1 LNKTTEDKGIDPEYM
16 EMMIKNGLELHLPL
30 KVSILRWKLGN
41 KAKREPN
48 FRFYALY
55 DRIYRLDVLT
65 TAYDKCRK
73 NDGSPG
79 VDGLSFE
86 SIESEE
92 DGKDTYIKG
101 IQTKLKAKTYEPQP
115 VKRVYI
121 PKPDGRMR
129 PLGIPCIEDRVIQT
143 AVLLVIE
150 PIFEQDFKDCSYGF
164 RPGKSAHDALKEVKR
179 GITDGYN
186 MVYDADLASYF
197 DTIDHQLL
205 MEKLERRIADR
216 SVLAL
221 IRKWLKSDI
230 IDGEGPNG
238 KQRVT
243 KPKAGTPQGGV
254 ISPLLAN
261 IYLHDFDK
269 AFCEIVS
276 LPSQQDRARLI
287 RYADDFVVMA
297 REMKE
302 SSIKWIKDRIEGDL
316 KLTINGG
323 KTKIVDLNQ
332 DGGELNFLGYTFRKD
347 RDLQGRPWKYL
358 NMTPSKKAV
367 KRFRERLDKEVFRT
381 RMTLFEIIAKVND
394 KTRGWKSYFNIG
406 YPRKACR
413 DINLYLQHKFTIYFR
428 TRSQRKSKIQK
439 EGESQYAALKRCG
452 LQFL

>member
-1 LNKTTEDKGIDPEYM
+1 LNKTTEEREIDPEYM
-16 EMMIKNGLELHLPL
+16 EMMIRNGLELHLPL

-55 DRIYRLDVLT
+55 DRVYRLDVLT
-65 TAYDKCRK
+65 TAYYKCRE

-79 VDGLSFE
+79 VDGVSFE
-86 SIESEE
+86 DIEE
-92 DGKDTYIKG
+92 DGIDAFIKG
-101 IQTKLKAKTYEPQP
+101 IQTKLKVKTYEPQP

-129 PLGIPCIEDRVIQT
+129 PLGIPCIVDRVIQT

-150 PIFEQDFKDCSYGF
+150 PIFEQDFKGCSYGF

-179 GITDGYN
+179 GITDGYT

-230 IDGEGPNG
+230 VDDEKTSG
-238 KQRVT
+238 KRKIT
-243 KPKAGTPQGGV
+243 RPTAGTPQGGV

-269 AFCEIVS
+269 EFCEIVS
-276 LPSQQDRARLI
+276 LPSQKDKARLI
-287 RYADDFVVMA
+287 RYADDFVIMA
-297 REMKE
+297 KQIKD
-302 SSIKWIKDRIEGDL
+302 SSIKWIEERIEGAL
-316 KLTINGG
+316 KLTINRG

-347 RDLQGRPWKYL
+347 RDLKGRPWKYL
-358 NMTPSKKAV
+358 NMMPSKKAI
-367 KRFRERLDKEVFRT
+367 KRFKEKLDEEVFMS
-381 RMTLFEIIAKVND
+381 RMTLPEVITKVND
-394 KTRGWKSYFNIG
+394 KTRGWKNYFSIG

-413 DINLYLQHKFTIYFR
+413 DINYYLQHKFDNYLR
-428 TRSQRKSKIQK
+428 TRSQRKGKIRK

-452 LQFL
+452 LQFI

>member
-1 LNKTTEDKGIDPEYM
+1 LNKTTEKKEIDPEHM
-16 EMMIKNGLELHLPL
+16 MMIRNGLELHLPL

-41 KAKREPN
+41 KAKQEPN

-55 DRIYRLDVLT
+55 DRIYRMDVLT
-65 TAYDKCRK
+65 TAYYKCRA

-79 VDGLSFE
+79 VDGISFE
-86 SIESEE
+86 EIER
-92 DGKDTYIKG
+92 DKGGIDAFIKG
-101 IQTKLKAKTYEPQP
+101 IQTKLKAKDYEPQP

-129 PLGIPCIEDRVIQT
+129 PLGIPCIVDRVIQT

-150 PIFEQDFKDCSYGF
+150 PIFEQDFKECSYGF
-164 RPGKSAHDALKEVKR
+164 RPGRSAHDALKEVER
-179 GITDGYN
+179 GITDGYT
-186 MVYDADLASYF
+186 MVYDADLANYF

-216 SVLAL
+216 SVLSL

-230 IDGEGPNG
+230 IDEEKPSG
-238 KQRVT
+238 KRKITQPT
-243 KPKAGTPQGGV
+243 AGTPQGGV

-276 LPSQQDRARLI
+276 LPSQKDKARLI
-287 RYADDFVVMA
+287 RYADDFVIMTKQV
-297 REMKE
+297 KG
-302 SSIKWIKDRIEGDL
+302 STIKWIEERIERDL
-316 KLTINGG
+316 KLTINRG
-323 KTKIVDLNQ
+323 KTKIVDVNQ
-332 DGGELNFLGYTFRKD
+332 DGQELNFLGYTYRKD
-347 RDLQGRPWKYL
+347 KDLKGRPLKYL
-358 NMTPSKKAV
+358 NLIPSKKAI
-367 KRFRERLDKEVFRT
+367 KRFKEKLDAEVFRSK
-381 RMTLFEIIAKVND
+381 MTLFAVIEKVND
-394 KTRGWKSYFNIG
+394 KTRGWKNYFSIG

-413 DINLYLQHKFTIYFR
+413 DINYYLQQKFTNYLH
-428 TRSQRKSKIQK
+428 TRSQRKYKIQK

>member
-1 LNKTTEDKGIDPEYM
+1 LNRTTENREIDPKDI
-16 EMMIKNGLELHLPL
+16 EMMIKDGLEMHLPL

-55 DRIYRLDVLT
+55 DRIYRKDVLT
-65 TAYDKCRK
+65 AAYGKCRK

-86 SIESEE
+86 DIEREE
-92 DGKDTYIKG
+92 GGVDAFVKK
-101 IQTKLKAKTYEPQP
+101 IQTKLKAKTYKPQP

-150 PIFEQDFKDCSYGF
+150 PIFEQDFKECSYGF

-197 DTIDHQLL
+197 DTIDHRLL

-216 SVLAL
+216 TVLSL
-221 IRKWLKSDI
+221 IRQWLKSDI
-230 IDGEGPNG
+230 VDEDRTNG
-238 KQRVT
+238 TRKMT
-243 KPKAGTPQGGV
+243 KPTAGTPQGGV

-276 LPSQQDRARLI
+276 IPSQKDRARLI
-287 RYADDFVVMA
+287 RYADDFVIMT
-297 REMKE
+297 RE
-302 SSIKWIKDRIEGDL
+302 IKDTTIEWIEKRIEGDL
-316 KLTINGG
+316 KLTINRK

-332 DGGELNFLGYTFRKD
+332 GELNFLGYTYRKD
-347 RDLQGRPWKYL
+347 RDLRGGSWKYL
-358 NMTPSKKAV
+358 NMTPSKKAIT
-367 KRFRERLDKEVFRT
+367 RFREKVDQEVFNSKL
-381 RMTLFEIIAKVND
+381 TLFAVIAKLND
-394 KTRGWKSYFNIG
+394 KMRGWKNYFSIG
-406 YPRKACR
+406 YPKKAYR
-413 DINLYLQHKFTIYFR
+413 DINYYLQHKFDNYFR
-428 TRSQRKSKIQK
+428 TRSQRKCKIQK

-452 LQFL
+452 LRFM